1 MKENSKFIVVV
12 EFPDGSRKEYIAFS
26 EDDIG
31 IGKSFKA
38 GKIVAYRQL
47 SKKTV
52 N

>member
-1 MKENSKFIVVV
+1 MKESYKYIVVV
-12 EFPDGSRKEYIAFS
+12 EFPDGSRKEFIAFS

-31 IGKSFKA
+31 IGKSFKS